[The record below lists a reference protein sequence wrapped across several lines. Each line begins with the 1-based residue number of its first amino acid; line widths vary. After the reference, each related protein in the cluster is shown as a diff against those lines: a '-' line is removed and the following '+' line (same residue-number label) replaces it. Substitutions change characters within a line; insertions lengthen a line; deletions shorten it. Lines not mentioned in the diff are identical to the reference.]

1 MENASKWTFRIKILH
16 LSIYCIYTGYLHRN
30 KYYYFLLSSADVSE
44 VMTALLGPSLGQATP
59 YLSKPYQTKP
69 SGHFGP
75 HQCQL
80 SRCSTGQAG
89 SPMKVTLE
97 AGTVVKLC
105 LHCPHRIRQLCP
117 AGPSD
122 LRSQGYLHPCWAS
135 SPEPPTTQP
144 VHHKCRH
151 VCPGYGP
158 IPLSKRVQRISY
170 KKK

>member
-30 KYYYFLLSSADVSE
+30 KYYYFFLSSANVSE